1 MPECCAAFRGSRM
14 TGTPEPYFSTREA
27 AEKLSVSLR
36 TVQLWVEAGLL
47 RAWKTEGGHR
57 RIFRSSLEEVLA
69 KRVRRA
75 TTTRRGARPARVL
88 VIEPEPDARRLLE
101 LHLRSWGPGLEA
113 QTVSNGFEALLRIGR
128 QVPDL
133 LVTELKLPGMDGFS
147 LIGALRANLS
157 TRDLEII
164 AVTSMA
170 RATLRER
177 GGLPADI
184 TVLTRPLHF
193 DDLRGLISKCVAGD
207 PALTAA
213 G

>member
-1 MPECCAAFRGSRM
+1 M
-14 TGTPEPYFSTREA
+14 TETPEPYFSTREA
-27 AEKLSVSLR
+27 AEQLNVSLR

-57 RIFRSSLEEVLA
+57 RIFRSSLDELLA
-69 KRVRRA
+69 QRVRRA
-75 TTTRRGARPARVL
+75 ATTRRGARPARVL

-101 LHLRSWGPGLEA
+101 LHLRSWGPGLDT

-133 LVTELKLPGMDGFS
+133 LITELQLPGMDGFS
-147 LIGALRANLS
+147 MIRALRANLP
-157 TRDLEII
+157 TRNLEII

-170 RATLRER
+170 RSTLRER
-177 GGLPADI
+177 GGLPPDI
-184 TVLTRPLHF
+184 TILTRPLRF
-193 DDLRGLISKCVAGD
+193 DDFRALVLGRVGEVSV
-207 PALTAA
+207 LTAA